1 MDIQKLRDQIADKAE
16 AARALGSK
24 DSLTA
29 EESKQFDAL
38 LKEIAQLKL
47 DLDNKMKLEGL
58 DSPHDAA
65 AVAAQASTIT
75 ITNQPPVYKNL
86 GEQMLDVQAMTLDSR
101 EAPKARDRYTQ
112 VVNAASGASL
122 ATGADG
128 GYLVETDKATGI
140 MTTAIETGV
149 FSSRCTQQGISANAD
164 SFSYMAADDRD
175 RSTGKRNGMQVYR
188 KGEVDT
194 MVSSGKAALKEREIR
209 VEDMYGLVY
218 VTNRMLRDAPAM
230 ASYTQ
235 RCLREQFAF
244 KLDYEIW
251 QGNGAGQCLGIM
263 NSGLPVTVAKESS
276 QAADTVVAENVVKM
290 LSRFGGNIASSA
302 WFINQDVLPTLPFM
316 KIGDTPVFVPG
327 GSFANAPFGVLLGR
341 PIIPVEFCKTLGD
354 KGDILL
360 ADRSEYLLVTKGG
373 MEEAQS
379 IHVKFV
385 TDEMAF
391 RFITR
396 NNGQPMHDAPIT
408 PLNGSNTLSPFVML
422 AERA

>member
-38 LKEIAQLKL
+38 LKDISQLKL

-101 EAPKARDRYTQ
+101 EAPKARERYTQ

-188 KGEVDT
+188 KGEVET

-263 NSGLPVTVAKESS
+263 NSGLPVTVAKESG

-316 KIGDTPVFVPG
+316 KIGDTPIFVPG

-360 ADRSEYLLVTKGG
+360 ADWSEYLLVTKGG

>member
-38 LKEIAQLKL
+38 LKDISQLKL
-47 DLDNKMKLEGL
+47 DLENKMKLEGL

-65 AVAAQASTIT
+65 AVAAQAATIT

-263 NSGLPVTVAKESS
+263 NSGLPVTVAKESG

-302 WFINQDVLPTLPFM
+302 WFINQDVLTTLPFM
-316 KIGDTPVFVPG
+316 KIGDTPIFVPG

-360 ADRSEYLLVTKGG
+360 ADWSEYLLVPKGG

-379 IHVKFV
+379 LHVKFV

-396 NNGQPMHDAPIT
+396 NNGQPMHDAPVT